1 MYQNI
6 FVKSSHMQRN
16 RNHCRCVSANFALV
30 TFYKRTLM
38 KKTVGDKKFT
48 GKTHEKQL
56 KNSDFKSL
64 LKCQAV
70 LSHGTYCKDLEYP
83 FNSI

>member
-1 MYQNI
+1 
-6 FVKSSHMQRN
+6 
-16 RNHCRCVSANFALV
+16 
-30 TFYKRTLM
+30 M
-38 KKTVGDKKFT
+38 KKTVGDRKFE

-83 FNSI
+83 FNSIL